1 MALQLAYF
9 RDQGELALTY
19 ESAAVRLFNEGRTET
34 IRCVCVCVCVCV
46 CERERER
53 ERVCVCV
60 CMSNTDQL

>member
-34 IRCVCVCVCVCV
+34 IRCCV
-46 CERERER
+46 
-53 ERVCVCV
+53 
-60 CMSNTDQL
+60 